1 MFWSPSAAVLNDL
14 IASKDKQL
22 LEAPGGHISLVAG
35 RAAPHQ
41 LWPRLAEWL
50 VARSAALPFGAAA
63 DEQ

>member
-1 MFWSPSAAVLNDL
+1 MV
-14 IASKDKQL
+14 ASKDKQL

-50 VARSAALPFGAAA
+50 AARSAAQPVDPAA